1 MNNFRNSG
9 YADIL
14 TVTVVLTAL
23 ALGSAFVASPLM
35 FLYPLP
41 VIILAVRRGFKESM
55 LALAGAD
62 IIVAAALGPVLGS
75 VFYVVFTSVAAVMS
89 WFAYKKEKP
98 SRAIT
103 YGAGA
108 FMLSFAAIILILQAA
123 AGINFISV
131 MTDTVEAGF
140 SMYANMAQEAGQ
152 SIQVEQYMKYMQD
165 AAENSK
171 AFIENFF
178 PSMLIA
184 MSVMVAA
191 LNYFI
196 ASWAGVKLAPG
207 FRQLKKMQYMSFP
220 RSFIMAMAA
229 LLVVSYGLKLFN
241 ANYSVVQLNI
251 LSLCYMGMFV
261 QGLAV
266 TKFFLTKWKLPV
278 AGRAVII
285 AVVLLLPPLGQALA
299 VIGMI
304 DMVFDLRKLK
314 GSV

>member
-9 YADIL
+9 YTDIL
-14 TVTVVLTAL
+14 TATVVMTAL
-23 ALGSAFVASPLM
+23 ALGSAFVLPPLM

-55 LALAGAD
+55 FALAGAD
-62 IIVAAALGPVLGS
+62 IIVAFALGTVLGS
-75 VFYVVFTSVAAVMS
+75 VFYVIFTSMAAVMS
-89 WFAYKKEKP
+89 WFAYKREKP
-98 SRAIT
+98 SKVIT

-108 FMLSFAAIILILQAA
+108 LMLSFAAIILILQAV

-140 SMYANMAQEAGQ
+140 SMYADMAQEAGQ
-152 SIQVEQYMKYMQD
+152 SIQVEQYIEYMRE

-171 AFIENFF
+171 TFIENFF
-178 PSMLIA
+178 PAMLIA
-184 MSVMVAA
+184 MSAMVAA

-196 ASWAGVKLAPG
+196 ASWAGVRLAPDI
-207 FRQLKKMQYMSFP
+207 RQLIKMQYLSFP
-220 RSFIMAMAA
+220 RSFIMAMAV
-229 LLVVSYGLKLFN
+229 LLVISYGLKLFN

-266 TKFFLTKWKLPV
+266 LKFFLTKWRLPV
-278 AGRAVII
+278 VGLSLIHI
-285 AVVLLLPPLGQALA
+285 
-299 VIGMI
+299 
-304 DMVFDLRKLK
+304 
-314 GSV
+314 